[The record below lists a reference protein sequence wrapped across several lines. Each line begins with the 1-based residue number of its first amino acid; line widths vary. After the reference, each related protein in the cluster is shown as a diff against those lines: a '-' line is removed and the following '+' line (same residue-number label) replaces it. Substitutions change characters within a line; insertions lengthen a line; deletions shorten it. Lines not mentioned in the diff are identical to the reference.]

1 MKIIGSVLLKIL
13 AGIVGIFGMAFFM
26 RSANQAAGGA
36 EPGQQPAVAGNRE
49 QGAAD
54 PYYLPLPQHGEPM
67 RPGWGRPDPEVVAR
81 PTYWPMVFGLG
92 IAFFM
97 WGLISTLP
105 VLGLGLFLLI
115 VGMVGWILDLV
126 AEFGE

>member
-1 MKIIGSVLLKIL
+1 MRIIGSVLSKVL
-13 AGIVGIFGMAFFM
+13 AGIVGIFSLAFFM
-26 RSANQAAGGA
+26 RSANQATGGS
-36 EPGQQPAVAGNRE
+36 EPGQKPAVAGNPE
-49 QGAAD
+49 QEAAD